1 MNIQRQAISAAATTA
16 VLLAIGMGIVML
28 DGTTASRAEPI
39 DPAALSALQA
49 AVNKPDGSLKALIDK
64 MNAEQP
70 GSGTQFVQA
79 FNSGDTDAL
88 ATALANVASGNAALQ
103 DTIASAL
110 ATLAAEP
117 NLAAI
122 ASANGI
128 NVASVV
134 ASVKTAVAAHFQAK
148 SQTEASNQTDQNQPN
163 TNGDLSNV
171 NPGAPAP
178 FAGPPGG
185 PFNPFTGPGRSP
197 QALSPSP
204 NTSPAGPG
212 QPNSRA

>member
-178 FAGPPGG
+178 FAGPAGG